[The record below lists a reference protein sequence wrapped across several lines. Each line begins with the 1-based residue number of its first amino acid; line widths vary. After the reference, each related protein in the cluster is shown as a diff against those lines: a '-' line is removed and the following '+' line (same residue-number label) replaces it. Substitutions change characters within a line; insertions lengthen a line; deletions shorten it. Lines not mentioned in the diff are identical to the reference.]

1 MISVSTGNMRKK
13 KESSIFNNKKI
24 SPFNNLQFWIY
35 DIFFNC
41 SNWEKFVE
49 KCVKTTNEF
58 VIEYVHIEHI
68 KIHILFFEY
77 QSRDGIP
84 PPTTIFSPVM

>member
-1 MISVSTGNMRKK
+1 M
-13 KESSIFNNKKI
+13 
-24 SPFNNLQFWIY
+24 
-35 DIFFNC
+35 
-41 SNWEKFVE
+41 EKF
-49 KCVKTTNEF
+49 VKTTNEF

-68 KIHILFFEY
+68 KIHILFFGY